1 MGEIVKLNTVKDYN
15 DFLGVETLHPLV
27 NVVDMSQL
35 AEISHGLKNFGF
47 YCIYLKQLECGTLLY
62 GRNRYD
68 YEAGT
73 LVFIAPGQVAGIDDG
88 GVSRHPQ
95 GWILMFHPD
104 LLRGTSL
111 ARQIADYSF
120 FSYESN
126 EALHVSEEERTIV
139 RNLLVSIRDELKQP
153 ADRHSQ
159 KIVIANIEV
168 LLNHCLRFYDRQF
181 DNRKV
186 LNRDILTRFEGLLR
200 SYFAE
205 ETLQQGLPSVAW
217 CANQLNLSP
226 NYFGDLIKKETG
238 ISAQEHIQNVIIEKA
253 KEMLV
258 AHDKSVSEVAY
269 ALGFKY
275 PHHLSRLFKKY
286 TGESPKEYRTRR

>member
-205 ETLQQGLPSVAW
+205 ETRQQGLPSVAW

>member
-153 ADRHSQ
+153 ADRHSR

-205 ETLQQGLPSVAW
+205 ETRQQGLPSVAW